1 MSTSCR
7 LLFTILL
14 VSLSATACVSQMS
27 SSTSRVFFSE
37 PANDAI
43 VKSPF
48 KVKFGIA
55 GMEVKPA
62 GDETPNSGHH
72 HVLVNLDAMPAGQG
86 IPFSPTHIHFGKGQ
100 TEGEI
105 TLPPGTYSLT
115 LQFADK
121 DHVSYGKGL
130 SNTIRVTV
138 DK

>member
-1 MSTSCR
+1 MFRIFRRFFSLAFLS
-7 LLFTILL
+7 LLIN
-14 VSLSATACVSQMS
+14 ACVSQVGTS
-27 SSTSRVFFSE
+27 SNRVYFAE
-37 PANDAI
+37 PANDSV

-48 KVKFGIA
+48 KVKFGIT

-62 GDETPNSGHH
+62 GDDSPNSGHH
-72 HVLVNLDAMPAGQG
+72 HVLVNLDAVPSGQS

-105 TLPPGTYSLT
+105 NLPPGTYTLT

-130 SNTIRVTV
+130 SNTIRVTI
-138 DK
+138 K